1 MFNDGVYLANFLN
14 SNNPLK
20 QFPEAILRLFKDTK

>member
-1 MFNDGVYLANFLN
+1 MFKDGVYLANFLN

-20 QFPEAILRLFKDTK
+20 HFPEVILRLFKETK